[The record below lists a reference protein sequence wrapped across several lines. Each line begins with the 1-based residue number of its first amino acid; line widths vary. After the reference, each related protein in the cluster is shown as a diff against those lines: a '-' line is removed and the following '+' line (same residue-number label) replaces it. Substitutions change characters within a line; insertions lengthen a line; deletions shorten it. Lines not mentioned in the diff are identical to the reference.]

1 MVASFKVLNTGHGII
16 VNGKW
21 IAVRKYRYRNYPIS
35 GKYPNIKYT
44 KAKCPAL
51 VVAQCPFAS
60 SRLDL
65 GKARL
70 LRKQVYTAGD
80 SIGKAQ
86 SPSLLGAKYF
96 WEVANSSED
105 VAKVA

>member
-1 MVASFKVLNTGHGII
+1 VDCSK
-16 VNGKW
+16 K
-21 IAVRKYRYRNYPIS
+21 IS
-35 GKYPNIKYT
+35 ISQPPNLRQIFKYP
-44 KAKCPAL
+44 KAKCPVL

-60 SRLDL
+60 SRLDI
-65 GKARL
+65 GKWM
-70 LRKQVYTAGD
+70 YTAGD

-105 VAKVA
+105 VATVA